1 MNSVFIPY
9 DTPVQFSGVGLEL
22 PLVGDVVKAGFPSP
36 ALDFPG
42 ERIDLLKL
50 LVTHPQATYF
60 LRVKG
65 DSMIGAGIFDNDI
78 VVVDKAVRPRH
89 GHIVIA
95 QLDGGFTVKKLY
107 ERLGR
112 VKLQAANVTFP
123 DILFGEGE
131 TLEIF
136 GVVIG
141 SVKLFPK

>member
-1 MNSVFIPY
+1 M
-9 DTPVQFSGVGLEL
+9 QFAGAGLEL

-50 LVTHPQATYF
+50 LVSHPQATYF

-107 ERLGR
+107 ERQGR

-123 DILFGEGE
+123 DILFAEGE
-131 TLEIF
+131 SLEIF